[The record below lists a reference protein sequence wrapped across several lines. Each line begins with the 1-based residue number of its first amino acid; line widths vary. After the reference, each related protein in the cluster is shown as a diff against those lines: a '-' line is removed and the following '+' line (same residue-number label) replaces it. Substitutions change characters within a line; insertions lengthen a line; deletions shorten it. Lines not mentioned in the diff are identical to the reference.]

1 MTGLFDLFI
10 ILLLVGIPLALS
22 LVCSTHILLT
32 KRDSRASIAWMG
44 LVWLAPVLGALT
56 YLLFG
61 INRLHSRAN
70 EWKKKLADNRR
81 DSLQPFLPDMLAQ
94 CVPEPMQTLSRLADK
109 VSNQPL
115 LAGNAISPLFNGD
128 EAYPRMLAA
137 IDSAEHSIT
146 LSTFILRNDKLG
158 KQFVD
163 ALSRAAERQVSI
175 RLLVDYMGFRYSFPT
190 LKKRLKKA
198 GLQYAE
204 FMPPNWPRTFPFL
217 NLRNHRKLLI
227 VDGRTGFTGG
237 MNISDHHCRDSRQC
251 IPIEDIHFLVEG
263 PVVTELQSI
272 FAEDWYSSTG
282 EELEGALWFST
293 PETPGS
299 TLARAI
305 ADGPDDRFNMLRQ
318 LMLGAIG
325 SAQTRIRIMTPYFV
339 PDASLEEALITAS
352 LRGIQIQLLLPG
364 RNNLKLVDWACRH
377 HLLEM
382 VRQGVEVRF
391 SSERFIHSKLFMLD
405 ESWTLFGSAN
415 WDNRSLALNFECNV
429 ECYDNWLTQQLNQH
443 FDTQFAQ
450 ATPVTLSDLQQ
461 QSLPIR
467 LRNAAAGLLSPYL

>member
-1 MTGLFDLFI
+1 M
-10 ILLLVGIPLALS
+10 A
-22 LVCSTHILLT
+22 C
-32 KRDSRASIAWMG
+32 
-44 LVWLAPVLGALT
+44 PVLGALT

-339 PDASLEEALITAS
+339 PDASLEEA
-352 LRGIQIQLLLPG
+352 
-364 RNNLKLVDWACRH
+364 
-377 HLLEM
+377 
-382 VRQGVEVRF
+382 
-391 SSERFIHSKLFMLD
+391 
-405 ESWTLFGSAN
+405 
-415 WDNRSLALNFECNV
+415 
-429 ECYDNWLTQQLNQH
+429 
-443 FDTQFAQ
+443 
-450 ATPVTLSDLQQ
+450 
-461 QSLPIR
+461 
-467 LRNAAAGLLSPYL
+467 